1 MLVFSEKLIQHS
13 EKNPLVPWCA
23 VETWIWLVVSNIWI
37 NYFPFHIWDVIPT
50 PLTKS
55 IIFFKLGTLHH
66 QPGICYPAAAEI
78 FWTCLK
84 STTEDDQ
91 IFIFFHRVQVGW
103 AQGSGWE
110 WRDFWTI
117 LAGLCALWLR
127 NEWKNVTMEHGD
139 SFAGVL
145 KVDVVKNPCQFKC
158 RWYRYVLIEMYTTL
172 HIHTLRSIALRSNTM
187 LCYTRQHNTRQ
198 YNTIQHNTNV
208 RVFVE

>member
-1 MLVFSEKLIQHS
+1 MGCHP
-13 EKNPLVPWCA
+13 NPIDEVHHIFQAGHIAPPTRNLLPSSSW
-23 VETWIWLVVSNIWI
+23 NILNMFEI
-37 NYFPFHIWDVIPT
+37 NHWRWPDFY
-50 PLTKS
+50 
-55 IIFFKLGTLHH
+55 
-66 QPGICYPAAAEI
+66 
-78 FWTCLK
+78 
-84 STTEDDQ
+84 
-91 IFIFFHRVQVGW
+91 FFHRVQVGW